1 MPTQRRVWPPDL
13 WSAALRATQSTSWAL
28 CGGRDAC
35 EQVRAQHP
43 GWRAWA
49 FDLGQRPGASNH
61 PKRSVAAPVAV
72 FAAAYA
78 LLPAEHRH
86 AYEII
91 DVPCDLYLDLEC
103 AGDDLPHG
111 DEMAR
116 QVAAAARAVVAELDA
131 ERAELRR
138 LAVERQPAAAGVR
151 RHHGGLSRAGDVR
164 RSWTQG
170 SQIAECRFQNPKAPK
185 TKRQACDVDHNEV
198 RSLCKAANEIPR
210 RSEAEFCAG
219 RGDPNF
225 H

>member
-1 MPTQRRVWPPDL
+1 M
-13 WSAALRATQSTSWAL
+13 
-28 CGGRDAC
+28 
-35 EQVRAQHP
+35 
-43 GWRAWA
+43 
-49 FDLGQRPGASNH
+49 
-61 PKRSVAAPVAV
+61 AV

-170 SQIAECRFQNPKAPK
+170 SQIAECRFQNHK
-185 TKRQACDVDHNEV
+185 TAQRGE
-198 RSLCKAANEIPR
+198 R
-210 RSEAEFCAG
+210 G
-219 RGDPNF
+219 R
-225 H
+225 

>member
-61 PKRSVAAPVAV
+61 PKRYVAAPVAV

-91 DVPCDLYLDLEC
+91 DVPCDLDLDLVR
-103 AGDDLPHG
+103 GRRP
-111 DEMAR
+111 
-116 QVAAAARAVVAELDA
+116 AAR
-131 ERAELRR
+131 RR
-138 LAVERQPAAAGVR
+138 DGAAGR
-151 RHHGGLSRAGDVR
+151 SGGAR
-164 RSWTQG
+164 
-170 SQIAECRFQNPKAPK
+170 
-185 TKRQACDVDHNEV
+185 
-198 RSLCKAANEIPR
+198 
-210 RSEAEFCAG
+210 G
-219 RGDPNF
+219 RGRARR
-225 H
+225 

>member
-61 PKRSVAAPVAV
+61 PKRYVAAPVAV

-138 LAVERQPAAAGVR
+138 LTVERQPAGAGIR

-170 SQIAECRFQNPKAPK
+170 SQIAECKFQNPKAPK